1 MSDLQT
7 NLFINGEYSP
17 SSAVILWLSIA
28 LLTILLSQTE
38 FKSLAKQTSIVL

>member
-7 NLFINGEYSP
+7 NLFINGE
-17 SSAVILWLSIA
+17 SIA